1 MNKKII
7 DKSVD
12 KFVFITEKIRWA
24 LTAKSK
30 DQTGI
35 EATVVILDCIST
47 ISTDLSAKANKE
59 PFNLY
64 KKTCCSHFETKF
76 LELQYLYHETVVQT
90 NRIKFEFG
98 TKILESQYLFDE
110 AVVQTNNL
118 NSTGLVRAKD
128 IIKHNTKGSTNTLI
142 LISVKTDRIH
152 IIISTM
158 INSGD
163 VVILMNHRRLTLAIF
178 DSSIAALIV
187 GDVVKTTNHKSFQ
200 IFTRITLIAQ
210 ETNKA
215 VSTSEIVV
223 VGTDQ
228 AKSTTN
234 DPASH
239 ALASHA
245 LATQA
250 LASHALA
257 SHALASHAPAPHVP
271 TSYAPAEK
279 VCQLKGPSSINIISI
294 SIIADTI
301 MSRDADNSSLI
312 SVNSDRIHK
321 RLAQKA
327 SNIELQFVDRTD
339 NCPDHLLSS
348 SRNSNEVNY
357 AVQHSRDDKSRVLFD
372 KPIMWPVIQLVP
384 TMDQMLAGPGTK

>member
-1 MNKKII
+1 
-7 DKSVD
+7 
-12 KFVFITEKIRWA
+12 
-24 LTAKSK
+24 
-30 DQTGI
+30 
-35 EATVVILDCIST
+35 
-47 ISTDLSAKANKE
+47 
-59 PFNLY
+59 
-64 KKTCCSHFETKF
+64 
-76 LELQYLYHETVVQT
+76 
-90 NRIKFEFG
+90 
-98 TKILESQYLFDE
+98 
-110 AVVQTNNL
+110 
-118 NSTGLVRAKD
+118 
-128 IIKHNTKGSTNTLI
+128 
-142 LISVKTDRIH
+142 
-152 IIISTM
+152 M

-245 LATQA
+245 LATHA

-279 VCQLKGPSSINIISI
+279 VLAASTLSASLSSPTRLCPEMLIIQ
-294 SIIADTI
+294 A
-301 MSRDADNSSLI
+301 L
-312 SVNSDRIHK
+312 
-321 RLAQKA
+321 L
-327 SNIELQFVDRTD
+327 LW
-339 NCPDHLLSS
+339 HLLFGIS
-348 SRNSNEVNY
+348 
-357 AVQHSRDDKSRVLFD
+357 
-372 KPIMWPVIQLVP
+372 
-384 TMDQMLAGPGTK
+384 

>member
-1 MNKKII
+1 MFYAKLDLNMNKKII

-245 LATQA
+245 LASHALATQALASHA

-357 AVQHSRDDKSRVLFD
+357 AVQHSRDDKSRVFF
-372 KPIMWPVIQLVP
+372 
-384 TMDQMLAGPGTK
+384 